1 MIPESRD
8 PDADLVRACRDPN
21 DDEFESAFEALYER
35 YRDRSYAI
43 AYRITGNTVDA
54 LDAVQDSF
62 SLLFRKISGFR
73 SDSAFSTWLFRLV
86 YNSSI
91 DVVRARAA
99 RSRPMSLELVPEV
112 ESPASEQPDP
122 VTSATRGEL
131 GMLVQAALQHIS
143 PKLRGVLAL
152 RYLEGMSYED
162 LREALGVSMGTVKSR
177 LARAHVALEAVL
189 RKDAALR
196 THLDEEV
203 A

>member
-21 DDEFESAFEALYER
+21 DDEFEAAFETLYER

-62 SLLFRKISGFR
+62 SLLFRKIVGFR

-86 YNSSI
+86 YNCSI

-99 RSRPMSLELVPEV
+99 RSRPVSLELVPEA

-122 VTSATRGEL
+122 VASATRGEL
-131 GMLVQAALQHIS
+131 GTLVQAALQHIS

-189 RKDAALR
+189 RKDVALR